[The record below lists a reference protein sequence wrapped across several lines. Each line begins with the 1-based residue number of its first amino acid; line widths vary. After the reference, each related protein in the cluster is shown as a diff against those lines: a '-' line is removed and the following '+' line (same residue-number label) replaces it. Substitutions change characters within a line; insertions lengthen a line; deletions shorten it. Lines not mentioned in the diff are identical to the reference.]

1 MFIFELEN
9 VAKRYGE
16 TLALA
21 QTTLEI
27 EAGKTI
33 ALIGPSGSGKSTLLR
48 VMIGLVTPDSGAA
61 RFEGQIITPQ
71 NVTALRRKMGFVV
84 QEGGL
89 FPHMKAD
96 ANVTLMAQQ
105 SRWDKGRVEQRL
117 LELAELT
124 DFPHDALTRY
134 PAQLSGG
141 QRQRIS
147 LMRAL
152 MLDPD
157 VLLLDEPLGALDPMI
172 RFDLQNDLKA
182 IFRSLNKTVILVTH
196 DLAEAG
202 FFADRMLLMRA
213 GRIVQQGSL
222 EDLTKRPAE
231 PFVERFLTAQRFF
244 PHTREQPSQ

>member
-1 MFIFELEN
+1 MFIFELHN
-9 VAKRYGE
+9 VVKRYRE

-21 QTTLEI
+21 LTTLEI

-48 VMIGLVTPDSGAA
+48 IMIGLVTPDCGAV
-61 RFEGQIITPQ
+61 RFEGQAITRQ

-89 FPHMKAD
+89 FPHLKAA

-105 SRWDKGRVEQRL
+105 SRWEKQRIEQRL

-124 DFPHDALTRY
+124 DFPHDALARY

-152 MLDPD
+152 MLDPH
-157 VLLLDEPLGALDPMI
+157 VLLLDEPLGSLDPMI
-172 RFDLQNDLKA
+172 RFDLQNDLKV
-182 IFRSLNKTVILVTH
+182 IFRSLNKTVVLVTH

-202 FFADRMLLMRA
+202 FFADRILLMRA

-222 EDLTKRPAE
+222 EDLITRPAE
-231 PFVERFLTAQRFF
+231 PFVEQFLTAQRFF
-244 PHTREQPSQ
+244 PHTQEQSSL